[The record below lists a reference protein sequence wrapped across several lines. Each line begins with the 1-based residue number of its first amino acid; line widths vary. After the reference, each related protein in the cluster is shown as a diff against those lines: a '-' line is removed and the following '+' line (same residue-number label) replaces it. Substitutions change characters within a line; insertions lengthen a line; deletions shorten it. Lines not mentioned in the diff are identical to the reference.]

1 MLHFNLQ
8 LVYLCSSLLNT
19 EHTNI
24 RQFKILRYKTKKN
37 YLFTDL
43 ENFPEKIYKFNVII
57 NVCQYIFF
65 QFFNYAR
72 AIHGK

>member
-1 MLHFNLQ
+1 MF
-8 LVYLCSSLLNT
+8 
-19 EHTNI
+19 I
-24 RQFKILRYKTKKN
+24 YKKKKKN
-37 YLFTDL
+37 DL
-43 ENFPEKIYKFNVII
+43 ENFPEHIYKFNVII